1 MILVKLNKDY
11 YQVMNIQKIQKLKN
25 SLKDYEAYCSRL
37 FLKQGSF
44 SFYHSKEIDR
54 FIEDVYELVLN
65 DFFDDYFPHNDK
77 FPFCIIAIKQYAKMN
92 LSIKENVDLLL
103 IYKDIK
109 AYNIKPLM
117 KAFITSLNDINLN
130 INYQICEINGL
141 YNIAKNELKQNIL
154 QYRYICGSKIL
165 FKQIKEKISQAQ
177 DELKEEFALKILQEF
192 NPYHQPLIKQ
202 EFDIN
207 KNFGGLDEQL
217 DIENLSILF
226 KDSPK
231 NYMLNFINEKELSE
245 FKLASDF
252 LFSLKCAMNLLE
264 GKNTN
269 LFLIQNSQ
277 ELASL
282 MQKKEKKN
290 LDLKSILIQK
300 AMQCMQTCGIYTQFL
315 ARCIQEK
322 HYKDNELY
330 ETQDNFFAYSNKSE
344 NLNLILNQLLK
355 LDDKDY
361 NFDIKLIFALKRV
374 ENKDENLELFKKILE
389 RKHSFTL
396 LKLLADANIL
406 KDFCKPLTQSKFL
419 LEEEGIYSAL
429 DRALLC
435 LKHFEEKDF
444 DFNKNT
450 LLIIKLTILLSA
462 IHEENEI
469 SLANIYRAYVGKFQI
484 DNELLDFGLR
494 LYKNFNA
501 FKDIIEKE
509 DIYNSTI
516 VLNFI
521 SKLNDINTLK
531 TLHLLSF
538 CNAKAL
544 GIENHFYY
552 KSLERLFQNALE
564 GFEDENLIDE
574 SQRRVKKEQTLKRSK
589 AFLDLDEQT
598 QNNITHIKS
607 NLFFIKNSFEKII
620 KITQIAQKENF
631 TFWLDNQDNFTLEL
645 IMNRKNNLENILN
658 TLSSLNLIFMS
669 FFELFDEKVYL
680 KFEYSDIV
688 SDNQKQSLENLLNSK
703 LHLKVQKKAKKPNI
717 KKDELKLDMNYSK
730 SYAKITLNTKDQK
743 GLMAYVM
750 DVLVR
755 YDIIL
760 SAAKIQTIKE
770 RTRNVLILHKN
781 ESLQD
786 HKDQIL
792 KSLISE

>member
-1 MILVKLNKDY
+1 M
-11 YQVMNIQKIQKLKN
+11 QKIQKLKN
-25 SLKDYEAYCSRL
+25 SLKDYESYSSRL

-44 SFYHSKEIDR
+44 SFYHSKKIDH
-54 FIEDVYELVLN
+54 FIEDIYELILN
-65 DFFDDYFPHNDK
+65 DFFDDFYPHNDK
-77 FPFCIIAIKQYAKMN
+77 IPFCVIAIKQYAKMN
-92 LSIKENVDLLL
+92 LSIKENIDLLL

-117 KAFITSLNDINLN
+117 KAFITSLNDINLS

-154 QYRYICGSKIL
+154 QNRYICGSKIL
-165 FKQIKEKISQAQ
+165 FKQVKEKINQAQ
-177 DELKEEFALKILQEF
+177 EEFKDDFALKILQNF
-192 NPYHQPLIKQ
+192 NPFYQPLIYQ
-202 EFDIN
+202 EFNIN

-217 DIENLSILF
+217 ELENLNILF

-231 NYMLNFINEKELSE
+231 NYMLSFIDEKELSE
-245 FKLASDF
+245 FKLSSDF

-264 GKNTN
+264 NKNSD

-277 ELASL
+277 ELANL
-282 MQKKEKKN
+282 MQRKEKKN
-290 LDLKSILIQK
+290 LDLKSILTQK
-300 AMQCMQTCGIYTQFL
+300 AMQCIQTCGFYTHFL

-322 HYKDNELY
+322 HYKEQVVFQNTENNFIYSKNEKDLKIILN
-330 ETQDNFFAYSNKSE
+330 DL
-344 NLNLILNQLLK
+344 LNL
-355 LDDKDY
+355 KDQNY
-361 NFDIKLIFALKRV
+361 NFDIRLVFTLKRAK
-374 ENKDENLELFKKILE
+374 NNNENLELFRNILK
-389 RKHSFTL
+389 RKHSYSI
-396 LKLLADANIL
+396 LKLLSDANVL
-406 KDFCKPLTQSKFL
+406 KDFCKPLIQSKFL
-419 LEEEGIYSAL
+419 LEEEGCYSAL

-435 LKHFEEKDF
+435 LRYFEEGEHNF
-444 DFNKNT
+444 DENMT
-450 LLIIKLTILLSA
+450 LILKLTILLSA
-462 IHEENEI
+462 IREENEI

-484 DNELLDFGLR
+484 NINLQDLGLR
-494 LYKNFNA
+494 LLKNFNT

-521 SKLNDINTLK
+521 SKLNDIKTLK
-531 TLHLLSF
+531 ILHILSF
-538 CNAKAL
+538 YNAKAL
-544 GIENHFYY
+544 NITNHFYY

-574 SQRRVKKEQTLKRSK
+574 GQRRVKKEQTLKRSK
-589 AFLDLDEQT
+589 AFLELDEQT
-598 QNNITHIKS
+598 QNNIIHIKS

-620 KITQIAQKENF
+620 KIIQIAQKENF
-631 TFWLDNQDNFTLEL
+631 IFWLDNQDNFTLEL

-658 TLSSLNLIFMS
+658 TLSSLNLVFMS
-669 FFELFDEKVYL
+669 FFELFEEKVYL

-730 SYAKITLNTKDQK
+730 NYAKITLNTKDQK

-781 ESLQD
+781 KSLQD

>member
-1 MILVKLNKDY
+1 MD
-11 YQVMNIQKIQKLKN
+11 IQKIHKLKN

-54 FIEDVYELVLN
+54 FIEDAYELVLN

-77 FPFCIIAIKQYAKMN
+77 IPFCAIAIKQYAKMN

-117 KAFITSLNDINLN
+117 KAFISALSDINLN
-130 INYQICEINGL
+130 INYQVCEVNGL

-154 QYRYICGSKIL
+154 QHRYICGSKIL

-264 GKNTN
+264 DKNTN

-277 ELASL
+277 ELANL

-290 LDLKSILIQK
+290 LDLRSILTQK
-300 AMQCMQTCGIYTQFL
+300 ALQSMQICGIYTHFL

-322 HYKDNELY
+322 HYKEQINCLEQNDL
-330 ETQDNFFAYSNKSE
+330 FIYSKKEE
-344 NLNLILNQLLK
+344 NLSEILKDILSLE
-355 LDDKDY
+355 DKNY
-361 NFDIKLIFALKRV
+361 HFDINLVFALKRAKNNG
-374 ENKDENLELFKKILE
+374 EILDFFKAILE
-389 RKHSFTL
+389 RKYSYSI
-396 LKLLADANIL
+396 LKLLNDANIL
-406 KDFCKPLTQSKFL
+406 KDFCKPLTQSRFL
-419 LEEEGIYSAL
+419 LEEEGIYSAI

-435 LKHFEEKDF
+435 LKYFEEKEHDF
-444 DFNKNT
+444 DTKT
-450 LLIIKLTILLSA
+450 LLILKLTILLSA
-462 IHEENEI
+462 INEENEI
-469 SLANIYRAYVGKFQI
+469 SLANIYRAYMIKFNI
-484 DNELLDFGLR
+484 HNDDLDFGLR
-494 LYKNFNA
+494 LLKNFNA

-509 DIYNSTI
+509 DIYNSII

-521 SKLNDINTLK
+521 SKLNDTKTLK
-531 TLHLLSF
+531 VLHQLSF

-552 KSLERLFQNALE
+552 KSLERLYQNAYE

-589 AFLDLDEQT
+589 AFLNLDEQS
-598 QNNITHIKS
+598 QNNILHIKS
-607 NLFFIKNSFEKII
+607 NLFFIKNSFENII
-620 KITQIAQKENF
+620 KIAQIAQNENF
-631 TFWLDNQDNFTLEL
+631 AFWLDNQENFTLEL

-658 TLSSLNLIFMS
+658 TLSSLNLVFMS
-669 FFELFDEKVYL
+669 FFELFDEKIYL

-688 SDNQKQSLENLLNSK
+688 SNTQKESLENLLNSK
-703 LHLKVQKKAKKPNI
+703 LHTKVQKQLKKPSI

-750 DVLVR
+750 DVLAK
-755 YDIIL
+755 YDIAL

-786 HKDQIL
+786 YKDQIL

>member
-1 MILVKLNKDY
+1 
-11 YQVMNIQKIQKLKN
+11 MNMQKIQKLKN
-25 SLKDYEAYCSRL
+25 SLKDYESYSSRL

-44 SFYHSKEIDR
+44 SFYHSKEIDH
-54 FIEDVYELVLN
+54 FIEDIYELILN
-65 DFFDDYFPHNDK
+65 DFFDDFYPHNDK
-77 FPFCIIAIKQYAKMN
+77 IPFCVIAIKQYAKMN
-92 LSIKENVDLLL
+92 LSIKENIDLLL

-117 KAFITSLNDINLN
+117 KAFITSLNDINLS

-141 YNIAKNELKQNIL
+141 YNIVKNELKQNIL
-154 QYRYICGSKIL
+154 QNRYICGSKIL
-165 FKQIKEKISQAQ
+165 FKQVKEKINQAQ
-177 DELKEEFALKILQEF
+177 EEFKDDFALKILQNF
-192 NPYHQPLIKQ
+192 NPFYQPLIYQ
-202 EFDIN
+202 EFNIN

-217 DIENLSILF
+217 ELENLNILF

-231 NYMLNFINEKELSE
+231 NYMLSFIDEKELSE
-245 FKLASDF
+245 FKLSSDF

-264 GKNTN
+264 NKNTD

-277 ELASL
+277 ELANL
-282 MQKKEKKN
+282 MQRKEKKN
-290 LDLKSILIQK
+290 LDLKSILTQK
-300 AMQCMQTCGIYTQFL
+300 AMQCIQTCGFYTHFL

-322 HYKDNELY
+322 HYKEQVVFQNTENNFIYSKNEKDLKIILN
-330 ETQDNFFAYSNKSE
+330 DL
-344 NLNLILNQLLK
+344 LNL
-355 LDDKDY
+355 KDQNY
-361 NFDIKLIFALKRV
+361 NFDIRLVFTLKRAK
-374 ENKDENLELFKKILE
+374 NNNENLELFRNILK
-389 RKHSFTL
+389 RKHSYSI
-396 LKLLADANIL
+396 LKLLSDANVL
-406 KDFCKPLTQSKFL
+406 KDFCKPLIQSKFL
-419 LEEEGIYSAL
+419 LEEEGCYSAL

-435 LKHFEEKDF
+435 LRYFEEGEHNF
-444 DFNKNT
+444 DENMT
-450 LLIIKLTILLSA
+450 LILKLTILLSA
-462 IHEENEI
+462 IREENEI

-484 DNELLDFGLR
+484 NINLQDLGLR
-494 LYKNFNA
+494 LLKNFNT

-521 SKLNDINTLK
+521 SKLNDIKTLK
-531 TLHLLSF
+531 ILHILSF
-538 CNAKAL
+538 YNAKAL
-544 GIENHFYY
+544 NITNHFYY

-574 SQRRVKKEQTLKRSK
+574 GQRRVKKEQTLKRSK
-589 AFLDLDEQT
+589 AFLELDEQT
-598 QNNITHIKS
+598 QNNIIHIKS

-620 KITQIAQKENF
+620 KIIQIAQKENF
-631 TFWLDNQDNFTLEL
+631 IFWLDNQDNFTLEL

-658 TLSSLNLIFMS
+658 TLSSLNLVFMS
-669 FFELFDEKVYL
+669 FFELFEEKVYL

-730 SYAKITLNTKDQK
+730 NYAKITLNTKDQK

-781 ESLQD
+781 KSLQD

>member
-1 MILVKLNKDY
+1 
-11 YQVMNIQKIQKLKN
+11 MNMQKIQKLKN
-25 SLKDYEAYCSRL
+25 SLKDYESYSSRL

-44 SFYHSKEIDR
+44 SFYHSKEIDH
-54 FIEDVYELVLN
+54 FIEDIYELILN
-65 DFFDDYFPHNDK
+65 DFFDDFYPHNDK
-77 FPFCIIAIKQYAKMN
+77 IPFCVIAIKQYAKMN
-92 LSIKENVDLLL
+92 LSIKENIDLLL

-117 KAFITSLNDINLN
+117 KAFITSLNDINLS

-154 QYRYICGSKIL
+154 QNRYICGSKIL
-165 FKQIKEKISQAQ
+165 FKQVKEKINQAQ
-177 DELKEEFALKILQEF
+177 EEFKDDFALKILQNF
-192 NPYHQPLIKQ
+192 NPFYQPLIYQ
-202 EFDIN
+202 EFNIN

-217 DIENLSILF
+217 ELENLNILF

-231 NYMLNFINEKELSE
+231 NYMLSFIDEKELSE
-245 FKLASDF
+245 FKLSSDF

-264 GKNTN
+264 NKNTD

-277 ELASL
+277 ELANL
-282 MQKKEKKN
+282 MQRKEKKN
-290 LDLKSILIQK
+290 LDLKSILTQK
-300 AMQCMQTCGIYTQFL
+300 AMQCIQTCGFYTHFL

-322 HYKDNELY
+322 HYKEQVVFQNTENNFIYSKNEKDLKIILN
-330 ETQDNFFAYSNKSE
+330 DL
-344 NLNLILNQLLK
+344 LNLKDQ
-355 LDDKDY
+355 DY
-361 NFDIKLIFALKRV
+361 NFDIRLVFTLKRV
-374 ENKDENLELFKKILE
+374 KNNNENLELFRNILK
-389 RKHSFTL
+389 RKHSYSI
-396 LKLLADANIL
+396 LKLLSDANVL
-406 KDFCKPLTQSKFL
+406 KDFCKPLIQSKFL
-419 LEEEGIYSAL
+419 LEEEGCYSAL

-435 LKHFEEKDF
+435 LRYFEEGEHNF
-444 DFNKNT
+444 DENMT
-450 LLIIKLTILLSA
+450 LILKLTILLSA
-462 IHEENEI
+462 IREENEI

-484 DNELLDFGLR
+484 NINLQDLGLR
-494 LYKNFNA
+494 LLKNFNT

-521 SKLNDINTLK
+521 SKLNDIKTLK
-531 TLHLLSF
+531 ILHILSF
-538 CNAKAL
+538 YNAKAL
-544 GIENHFYY
+544 NITNHFYY

-574 SQRRVKKEQTLKRSK
+574 GQRRVKKEQTLKRSK
-589 AFLDLDEQT
+589 AFLELDEQT
-598 QNNITHIKS
+598 QNNIIHIKS

-620 KITQIAQKENF
+620 KIIQIAQKENF
-631 TFWLDNQDNFTLEL
+631 IFWLDNQDNFTLEL

-658 TLSSLNLIFMS
+658 TLSSLNLVFMS
-669 FFELFDEKVYL
+669 FFELFEEKVYL

-730 SYAKITLNTKDQK
+730 NYAKITLNTKDQK

-781 ESLQD
+781 KSLQD

>member
-1 MILVKLNKDY
+1 
-11 YQVMNIQKIQKLKN
+11 
-25 SLKDYEAYCSRL
+25 
-37 FLKQGSF
+37 
-44 SFYHSKEIDR
+44 
-54 FIEDVYELVLN
+54 
-65 DFFDDYFPHNDK
+65 
-77 FPFCIIAIKQYAKMN
+77 
-92 LSIKENVDLLL
+92 
-103 IYKDIK
+103 
-109 AYNIKPLM
+109 
-117 KAFITSLNDINLN
+117 
-130 INYQICEINGL
+130 
-141 YNIAKNELKQNIL
+141 
-154 QYRYICGSKIL
+154 
-165 FKQIKEKISQAQ
+165 
-177 DELKEEFALKILQEF
+177 
-192 NPYHQPLIKQ
+192 
-202 EFDIN
+202 
-207 KNFGGLDEQL
+207 
-217 DIENLSILF
+217 
-226 KDSPK
+226 
-231 NYMLNFINEKELSE
+231 
-245 FKLASDF
+245 
-252 LFSLKCAMNLLE
+252 
-264 GKNTN
+264 
-269 LFLIQNSQ
+269 
-277 ELASL
+277 
-282 MQKKEKKN
+282 
-290 LDLKSILIQK
+290 
-300 AMQCMQTCGIYTQFL
+300 
-315 ARCIQEK
+315 
-322 HYKDNELY
+322 
-330 ETQDNFFAYSNKSE
+330 
-344 NLNLILNQLLK
+344 
-355 LDDKDY
+355 
-361 NFDIKLIFALKRV
+361 
-374 ENKDENLELFKKILE
+374 
-389 RKHSFTL
+389 
-396 LKLLADANIL
+396 LKLLNNANIL
-406 KDFCKPLTQSKFL
+406 KDFCKPLIQSKFL

-435 LKHFEEKDF
+435 LKYFEEKDCKF
-444 DFNKNT
+444 DKKT

-469 SLANIYRAYVGKFQI
+469 SLANIYRAYVGKFQV

-494 LYKNFNA
+494 LFKNFNA

-521 SKLNDINTLK
+521 SKLNDTHTLK

-658 TLSSLNLIFMS
+658 TLSSLNLVFMS

-750 DVLVR
+750 DVLAR

>member
-1 MILVKLNKDY
+1 
-11 YQVMNIQKIQKLKN
+11 
-25 SLKDYEAYCSRL
+25 
-37 FLKQGSF
+37 
-44 SFYHSKEIDR
+44 
-54 FIEDVYELVLN
+54 
-65 DFFDDYFPHNDK
+65 YF
-77 FPFCIIAIKQYAKMN
+77 
-92 LSIKENVDLLL
+92 
-103 IYKDIK
+103 
-109 AYNIKPLM
+109 
-117 KAFITSLNDINLN
+117 
-130 INYQICEINGL
+130 
-141 YNIAKNELKQNIL
+141 
-154 QYRYICGSKIL
+154 
-165 FKQIKEKISQAQ
+165 
-177 DELKEEFALKILQEF
+177 EE
-192 NPYHQPLIKQ
+192 
-202 EFDIN
+202 
-207 KNFGGLDEQL
+207 
-217 DIENLSILF
+217 
-226 KDSPK
+226 
-231 NYMLNFINEKELSE
+231 
-245 FKLASDF
+245 
-252 LFSLKCAMNLLE
+252 
-264 GKNTN
+264 
-269 LFLIQNSQ
+269 
-277 ELASL
+277 
-282 MQKKEKKN
+282 
-290 LDLKSILIQK
+290 
-300 AMQCMQTCGIYTQFL
+300 
-315 ARCIQEK
+315 
-322 HYKDNELY
+322 
-330 ETQDNFFAYSNKSE
+330 
-344 NLNLILNQLLK
+344 
-355 LDDKDY
+355 KDY
-361 NFDIKLIFALKRV
+361 NFG
-374 ENKDENLELFKKILE
+374 E
-389 RKHSFTL
+389 
-396 LKLLADANIL
+396 
-406 KDFCKPLTQSKFL
+406 
-419 LEEEGIYSAL
+419 
-429 DRALLC
+429 
-435 LKHFEEKDF
+435 
-444 DFNKNT
+444 NT

-469 SLANIYRAYVGKFQI
+469 SLANIYRAYVGKFQV

-631 TFWLDNQDNFTLEL
+631 IFWLNNQDNFTLEL

-688 SDNQKQSLENLLNSK
+688 SDAQKQSLENLLNSK

-730 SYAKITLNTKDQK
+730 NYAKITLNTKDQK

>member
-1 MILVKLNKDY
+1 
-11 YQVMNIQKIQKLKN
+11 MNMQKIQKLKN
-25 SLKDYEAYCSRL
+25 SLKDYESYSSRL

-44 SFYHSKEIDR
+44 SFYHSKEIDH
-54 FIEDVYELVLN
+54 FIEDIYELILN
-65 DFFDDYFPHNDK
+65 DFFDDFYPHNDK
-77 FPFCIIAIKQYAKMN
+77 IPFCVIAIKQYAKMN
-92 LSIKENVDLLL
+92 LSIKENIDLLL

-117 KAFITSLNDINLN
+117 KAFITSLNDINLS

-154 QYRYICGSKIL
+154 QNRYICGSKIL
-165 FKQIKEKISQAQ
+165 FKQVKEKINQAQ
-177 DELKEEFALKILQEF
+177 EEFKDDFALKILQNF
-192 NPYHQPLIKQ
+192 NPFYQPLIYQ
-202 EFDIN
+202 EFNIN

-217 DIENLSILF
+217 ELENLNILF

-231 NYMLNFINEKELSE
+231 NYMLSFIDEKELSE
-245 FKLASDF
+245 FKLSSDF

-264 GKNTN
+264 NKNTD

-277 ELASL
+277 ELANL
-282 MQKKEKKN
+282 MQRKEKKN
-290 LDLKSILIQK
+290 LDLKSILTQK
-300 AMQCMQTCGIYTQFL
+300 AMQCIQTCGFYTHFL

-322 HYKDNELY
+322 HYKEQVVFQNTENNFIYSKNEKDLKIILN
-330 ETQDNFFAYSNKSE
+330 DL
-344 NLNLILNQLLK
+344 LNL
-355 LDDKDY
+355 KDQNY
-361 NFDIKLIFALKRV
+361 NFDIRLVFTLKRAK
-374 ENKDENLELFKKILE
+374 NNNENLELFKNILK
-389 RKHSFTL
+389 RKHSYSI
-396 LKLLADANIL
+396 LKLLSDANVL
-406 KDFCKPLTQSKFL
+406 KDFCKPLIQSKFL
-419 LEEEGIYSAL
+419 LEEEGCYSAL

-435 LKHFEEKDF
+435 LRYFEEGEHNF
-444 DFNKNT
+444 DENMT
-450 LLIIKLTILLSA
+450 LILKLTILLSA
-462 IHEENEI
+462 IREENEI

-484 DNELLDFGLR
+484 NINLQDLGLR
-494 LYKNFNA
+494 LLKNFNT

-521 SKLNDINTLK
+521 SKLNDIKTLK
-531 TLHLLSF
+531 ILHILSF
-538 CNAKAL
+538 YNAKAL
-544 GIENHFYY
+544 NITNHFYY

-574 SQRRVKKEQTLKRSK
+574 GQRRVKKEQTLKRSK
-589 AFLDLDEQT
+589 AFLELDEQT
-598 QNNITHIKS
+598 QNNIIHIKS

-620 KITQIAQKENF
+620 KIIQIAQKENF
-631 TFWLDNQDNFTLEL
+631 IFWLDNQDNFTLEL

-658 TLSSLNLIFMS
+658 TLSSLNLVFMS
-669 FFELFDEKVYL
+669 FFELFEEKVYL

-730 SYAKITLNTKDQK
+730 NYAKITLNTKDQK

-781 ESLQD
+781 KSLQD